1 MSLATNVYEIKTLV
15 QSFHPIIAIETVE
28 EERVENLLKTAT
40 GEMKLPLFEW
50 TVSRGLYLS
59 PGSKFAP
66 QMDAAAPVN
75 AKQATTYDGTQKPL
89 DALRYIEKLNRKAVF
104 LLKDF
109 GDYLK
114 DDEVSRQV
122 RELVRFFRNNRG
134 ALVLTASSL
143 ELPRAIAHETVHY
156 DLKLPGRDELY
167 KVVSEVVR
175 SLNQRQQKIQVQL
188 KDPELKQ
195 LVQALTG
202 MTLSQARQV
211 VAYAALDDGKLSA
224 ADIDRIL
231 HRKAQV
237 IQEDGLLEYLP
248 ISENQANLGGFVG
261 LKQWLQRAR
270 VGFSA
275 EARELRLPPPK
286 GILIV
291 GVQGCGKSLAAKT
304 IAREWR
310 LPLIKLEAGRLYDK
324 YVGESERNFRRA
336 ITLAESMAPTVL
348 WIDEIEKSFG
358 GSGGDGSD
366 GGLTRRMFGAF
377 LTWLQEKSQE
387 VFVVATANDLSQIPP
402 ELLRKGRFD
411 EIFFVDL
418 PDAQDRAAIL
428 TIHLRSHQQVP
439 EQFDLPQ
446 LVQATQGFSG
456 AEIEQAII
464 SALYRTLAQKQPLD
478 TPSLLTEIRSTVPL
492 SVSRAEA
499 VEALREAGKGNF
511 VDAKTGLPQPRQYKI
526 SLVWSPEQDQYL
538 VQFPEF
544 PGQYFWVEGHDPAQA
559 QENAQGLLGS
569 LLQSQGLPL
578 PPAAAIA
585 VNFQQS
591 VRLRTGEQSAL
602 GGEP

>member
-1 MSLATNVYEIKTLV
+1 MSLATSVYEIKTLI

-28 EERVENLLKTAT
+28 EERVENLLKSAT
-40 GEMKLPLFEW
+40 GEMKIPLFEW

-66 QMDAAAPVN
+66 QMDMSAPVN

-109 GDYLK
+109 GYYLK
-114 DDEVSRQV
+114 DDEISRQV
-122 RELVRFFRNNRG
+122 RELARIFRHNRG

-143 ELPRAIAHETVHY
+143 EIPSAIAHETVYY

-175 SLNQRQQKIQVQL
+175 SLNQRSQRVQVQL
-188 KDPELKQ
+188 QDQELKQ
-195 LVQALTG
+195 LVQALSG
-202 MTLSQARQV
+202 MTLTQARQV
-211 VAYAALDDGKLSA
+211 VAYAALDDGKLTA
-224 ADIDRIL
+224 DDIDSIL

-237 IQEDGLLEYLP
+237 IQEDGLLEYFP
-248 ISENQANLGGFVG
+248 ASENQANLGGFVG
-261 LKQWLQRAR
+261 LKQWLKRAR

-336 ITLAESMAPTVL
+336 MTLAESMAPTVL

-358 GSGGDGSD
+358 ASGGGGSD
-366 GGLTRRMFGAF
+366 GGLSRRMFGAF
-377 LTWLQEKSQE
+377 LTWLQEKSEE

-418 PDAQDRAAIL
+418 PDEQDRAAIL
-428 TIHLRSHQQVP
+428 TIHLRSHQQAP
-439 EQFDLPQ
+439 DKFDLNR
-446 LVQATQGFSG
+446 LVQVTQGYSG
-456 AEIEQAII
+456 AEIEQAIV
-464 SALYRTLAQKQPLD
+464 SALYRALSLRQRLD
-478 TPSLLTEIRSTVPL
+478 TDLLVTEIESTVPL
-492 SVSRAEA
+492 SVSRAA
-499 VEALREAGKGNF
+499 DVDALREAGKNNF
-511 VDAKTGLPQPRQYKI
+511 VDAKTGQPQPRQYRSI
-526 SLVWSPEQDQYL
+526 ILWSPEQAQYL
-538 VQFPEF
+538 VQFPSF
-544 PGQYFWVEGHDPAQA
+544 PEQCYWFDGTEQHQAEQNAKTLLAMLLKQKGTASPHPHAIQVEHQNSLHIRSAQ
-559 QENAQGLLGS
+559 N
-569 LLQSQGLPL
+569 
-578 PPAAAIA
+578 
-585 VNFQQS
+585 N
-591 VRLRTGEQSAL
+591 
-602 GGEP
+602 